1 MKAIVIPADG
11 TQPARV
17 VDDNITLEFMQGV
30 VGGYIETVPIYE
42 VLTDSGRKHVEADL
56 FVNEEGKLIGLPLNP
71 RATDLA
77 ALTIGGWVHD
87 VIKGDVI
94 VTGQPDDE
102 GRNTPVPQTVIDIV
116 KNWGWLR

>member
-11 TQPARV
+11 SPAKL
-17 VDDNITLEFMQGV
+17 VDDTIDLKYMQGV
-30 VGGYIETVPIYE
+30 VGGLIECVAIYE
-42 VLTDSGRKHVEADL
+42 ILTDAGRKHVEADL
-56 FVNEEGKLIGLPLNP
+56 FVNEEGKLIGLPTNP

-94 VTGQPDDE
+94 VTGQPDNE
-102 GRNTPVPQTVIDIV
+102 GRNTDVPQSVINIV
-116 KNWGWLR
+116 RNWGWL